1 MGWLEDLVDY
11 LKIAL
16 PLTSDISYDAFD
28 STEPDCIC
36 FIHQPGIDKEHEVG
50 VNTLHKSE
58 FGIRIR
64 NQDMETAETQA
75 KTLSDY
81 LELKTGFWASNTW
94 FKRIT
99 NDNGFYHVSTDAI
112 NGTVYS
118 LNCYAEYE
126 E

>member
-1 MGWLEDLVDY
+1 MGWLEDLANY
-11 LKIAL
+11 LDTAL
-16 PLTSDISYDAFD
+16 SLNSPYYFEIFD
-28 STEPDCIC
+28 STPDCIC
-36 FIHQPGIDKEHEVG
+36 YIHQPGIANERESG
-50 VNTLHKSE
+50 VTNLHKDN

-75 KTLSDY
+75 KTFSSY
-81 LELKTGFWASNTW
+81 LELKSSFWAGTTW

-99 NDNGFYHVSTDAI
+99 NDNGFYHVSTDPI
-112 NGTVYS
+112 TGTIYS